1 LDGVF
6 RMRDRET
13 GTIWTHLDGKA
24 IAGPLEG
31 QRLNMIPIPQTTWGQ
46 WKADY
51 AETLVLSPDT
61 PFQDRYVRPVR
72 IGVFNPNEAVYGD
85 DRLPSNALIVGI
97 EVEGVFKGYP
107 LDELESAGGVVNDSV
122 AGRPIVVFYD
132 SDAQTGVAY
141 LREIDGQT
149 MEFYNVGKDKYEV
162 RDRQTDSCCGMFMD
176 AQSRAPTGKP
186 GSNSC
191 RRSYPS
197 GTAGPPT
204 TQKPSYIE
212 RSRSAPAGLAAHYS
226 ASFLEGKP

>member
-1 LDGVF
+1 MVDGEHLTFETIGLLDGVF

-51 AETLVLSPDT
+51 PETLVLSPDT

-107 LDELESAGGVVNDSV
+107 LDELESAGGVVNDTV
-122 AGRPIVVFYD
+122 AGRPVVVLYD

-149 MEFYNVGKDKYEV
+149 LEFYNVGKDGYEV
-162 RDRQTDSCCGMFMD
+162 RDRQTESLWDVHGRTVEGDYGEARLEFVPSFISEWYGWS
-176 AQSRAPTGKP
+176 AYHPETQLYRAE
-186 GSNSC
+186 S
-191 RRSYPS
+191 
-197 GTAGPPT
+197 
-204 TQKPSYIE
+204 
-212 RSRSAPAGLAAHYS
+212 
-226 ASFLEGKP
+226 

>member
-1 LDGVF
+1 MDGVF

-107 LDELESAGGVVNDSV
+107 LDELESAGGVVNDSIS
-122 AGRPIVVFYD
+122 GRPVVVLYD

-149 MEFYNVGKDKYEV
+149 LEFYNVGKDGYEV
-162 RDRQTDSCCGMFMD
+162 RDRQTDSLWDVHGRTVEGAYGEARLEFVPSFISEWYGWS
-176 AQSRAPTGKP
+176 AYHPETQLYRAE
-186 GSNSC
+186 S
-191 RRSYPS
+191 
-197 GTAGPPT
+197 
-204 TQKPSYIE
+204 
-212 RSRSAPAGLAAHYS
+212 
-226 ASFLEGKP
+226 